1 MGSRIGPFP
10 LTITSRNAVAEL
22 FLLPPA
28 QKDLD
33 GLETPVFERIVKKLR
48 ILAKDARPPGSIKLT
63 GEDGYRLR
71 IGDYRVLYRVDDA
84 AKRIYIYRIKHRK
97 DAYS

>member
-1 MGSRIGPFP
+1 MYD
-10 LTITSRNAVAEL
+10 L

-33 GLETPVFERIVKKLR
+33 GLEAAVYKR
-48 ILAKDARPPGSIKLT
+48 ILKRLRSLSKAARPPGCFKLT
-63 GEDGYRLR
+63 EEDGYRIR
-71 IGDYRVLYRVDDA
+71 AGDYRVLYRIDDTA
-84 AKRIYIYRIKHRK
+84 RRIFIYRVKHRK